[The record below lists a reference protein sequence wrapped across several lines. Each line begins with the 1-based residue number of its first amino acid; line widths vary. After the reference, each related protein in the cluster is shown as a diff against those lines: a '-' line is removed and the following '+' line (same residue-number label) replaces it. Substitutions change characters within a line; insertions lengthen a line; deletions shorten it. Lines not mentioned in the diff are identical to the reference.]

1 MPGFVSRSVEP
12 QILVTDFLL
21 NLAANNHLA
30 RFRRHRPIARA
41 TSHGRSI
48 SAVVVVVVV
57 RPVVGTTLFIVD
69 NLFDLKHFD
78 FDLHDV
84 VGITR

>member
-21 NLAANNHLA
+21 NLAAYNRLA

-48 SAVVVVVVV
+48 GAVVVVVVV

-69 NLFDLKHFD
+69 NLFGLKHFD